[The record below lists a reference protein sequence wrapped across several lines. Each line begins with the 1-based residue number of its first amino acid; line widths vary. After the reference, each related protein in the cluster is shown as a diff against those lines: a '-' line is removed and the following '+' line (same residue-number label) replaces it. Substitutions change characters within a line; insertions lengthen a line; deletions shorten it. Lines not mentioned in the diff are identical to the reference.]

1 MTRRPLFVLLVS
13 TACLFSIAP
22 SASSTF
28 VDLLIDR
35 PHQSLR
41 GQPIDLED
49 RCNSAR
55 LLAHFGESGLAYN
68 VLRARPA
75 GEPVDGKKRR
85 FEARLLT
92 EMGLVERADSVLA
105 LQSYPREEGTFY
117 RHCLQRSRLNLM
129 AGDVDRALEFL
140 AMIDTLSLPILD
152 PYKDYLA
159 LDCLTEA
166 GRFEEASRVAEER
179 VAVGIPTSLSPRFEE
194 LLLDAYV
201 GGKDFER
208 ALQFI
213 DVVKA
218 RRAQSSAMAVV
229 LVREVDVLFA
239 IGDSVQ
245 AVDRAVALLRDRRT
259 RRHSV
264 TIAESVLEKAELD
277 SLSDRALLE
286 LSGAL
291 IAGGNLVGAGG
302 TMAILSKRQLE
313 GPPADEFAVLS
324 AERYYK
330 RRRYNKSYALIRDK
344 FADASLERRAT
355 LLRARIYRKT
365 GQTIRAAEEYVA
377 FAKKYPYDAK
387 ASEALLVASSLYRRA
402 GKRAR
407 SLELLE
413 MITEIYPS
421 SRHGRTAVRRM
432 AAEHIDRDDYTS
444 ALAVLSHA
452 VERSRRRNEEL
463 LYYLADTYRRMGDD
477 EAAGSVIAELSELD
491 PMSFYLGADV
501 EARFAQPILGSN
513 GRAELYGDRGL
524 LAFLKRVFRERER
537 AYARIRWALDELPEP
552 EDKLVASSSHLE
564 RARRFLEMGFRD
576 WGEAEL
582 RAIESDFKLPPRY
595 WFELGVLY
603 DDFAMHWRSVR
614 AFQRVYYSLSK
625 DDRHPLEWDFDLL
638 SHPVPYP
645 ALVIENSFRNG
656 VPPHLVY
663 AMMRQESRFDL
674 NAVSSAGAMGL
685 MQLMPATSD
694 HVAGRLGF
702 PQEGHDR
709 LFVPEINLT
718 FGIWYAA
725 HLLSR
730 TDGDLLMML
739 SAYNAGLGNARR
751 WFRRG
756 DGTAAVVRVDGID
769 YGETR
774 DYVKRIVESA
784 RVYHKLYFDADSPD
798 LDPAR

>member
-1 MTRRPLFVLLVS
+1 MSHRSFSAFLIVSFLLLS
-13 TACLFSIAP
+13 SAP
-22 SASSTF
+22 SGSST
-28 VDLLIDR
+28 VVEILTDR
-35 PHQSLR
+35 PPQSLR
-41 GQPIDLED
+41 GQSIDLDDEWS
-49 RCNSAR
+49 SAR
-55 LLAHFGESGLAYN
+55 LLAHFGETDLAYR
-68 VLRARPA
+68 VLRTRSA
-75 GEPVDGKKRR
+75 GESADDKTGR

-92 EMGLVERADSVLA
+92 EMGLVRRADSVLA
-105 LQSYPREEGTFY
+105 IQSYPRDERPFY
-117 RHCLQRSRLNLM
+117 ELCLQRSRLNLM
-129 AGDVDRALEFL
+129 AGELDRALGFL
-140 AMIDTLSLPILD
+140 AMIDTLSLPMFD
-152 PYKDYLA
+152 PYKDFVA
-159 LDCLTEA
+159 LDCLVQAE
-166 GRFEEASRVAEER
+166 RFEEARTLAEKRVALG
-179 VAVGIPTSLSPRFEE
+179 VPTPLSPRFEE

-201 GGKDFER
+201 GAENLDR

-213 DVVKA
+213 DVVKGQ
-218 RRAQSSAMAVV
+218 RAQSAGTASV
-229 LVREVDVLFA
+229 LIREVEILFA
-239 IGDSVQ
+239 MGDSAQ

-259 RRHSV
+259 RRHSAS
-264 TIAESVLEKAELD
+264 IAQSLLEKAGLD
-277 SLSDRALLE
+277 GLSDKTLLE
-286 LSGAL
+286 LCGAL
-291 IAGGNLVGAGG
+291 ISGGNLTGAGRV
-302 TMAILSKRQLE
+302 TTILSARPLE
-313 GPPADEFAVLS
+313 GAQADELAVL
-324 AERYYK
+324 AADLYYK
-330 RRRYNKSYALIRDK
+330 KKRYNKSYALIRDE
-344 FADASLERRAT
+344 FEDAGLERRAT

-365 GQTIRAAEEYVA
+365 GQTLRAAEEYVV

-387 ASEALLVASSLYRRA
+387 ASEALLVASSLYKSA
-402 GKRAR
+402 DDRAR
-407 SLELLE
+407 SLEMLE
-413 MITEIYPS
+413 VIAEIYPS

-432 AAEHIDRDDYTS
+432 ADYYIGSNDYTR
-444 ALAVLSHA
+444 AIAVLSLA

-477 EAAGSVIAELSELD
+477 AMAGEVTGELRELD

-501 EARFAQPILGSN
+501 DATFAQPIVGSS

-524 LAFLKRVFRERER
+524 LTFLKRVFRERAQACAHVR
-537 AYARIRWALDELPEP
+537 STLDALPEP
-552 EDKLVASSSHLE
+552 EGELVESSTHLK

-576 WGEAEL
+576 WGETEL
-582 RAIESDFKLPPRY
+582 RAIESHFKLPPRY

-614 AFQRVYYSLSK
+614 AFQRVYYSISR
-625 DDRHPLEWDFDLL
+625 DERQAVEWDFNLL
-638 SHPVPYP
+638 AHPVPYP
-645 ALVIENSFRNG
+645 ALIIENSFRNG

-685 MQLMPATSD
+685 MQLMPSTGD

-702 PQEGHDR
+702 PQGRYDR

-751 WFRRG
+751 WFRSG
-756 DGTAAVVRVDGID
+756 DGSGAVVRVDGID

-784 RVYHKLYFDADSPD
+784 RVYHALYFYADTAGR
-798 LDPAR
+798 DPAR